1 MKRKGKVQGLAEEF
15 VKQCGFNYLV
25 VSRMTEVGT
34 RMATYYPN
42 ENKIIIDPRKIYQ
55 SHKRFKL
62 SLMDFVH
69 ILIAR
74 ELGRSMD
81 GLLEERNNKIDKAF
95 QLIEKGFYFE
105 QIKSYLVDLKSEEEE
120 FASMK
125 GREFINKEILDQ
137 YDNKCQRYH
146 LSETS
151 RIGVKAKLEDLSS
164 RLKGNSI
171 ENNINEILKGD
182 I

>member
-1 MKRKGKVQGLAEEF
+1 MTKVG
-15 VKQCGFNYLV
+15 N
-25 VSRMTEVGT
+25 
-34 RMATYYPN
+34 RMAYYYPN
-42 ENKIIIDPRKIYQ
+42 ENMIIIDPRRIYWA
-55 SHKRFKL
+55 HKRFNL

-95 QLIEKGFYFE
+95 QLIEKGFYSG
-105 QIKSYLVDLKSEEEE
+105 QIKSYLANLKSEEEK
-120 FASMK
+120 FASMR
-125 GREFINKEILDQ
+125 GRDFINKELLEQ
-137 YDNKCQRYH
+137 YDYICQRYH

-151 RIGVKAKLEDLSS
+151 RIKDKAELDNLLSQ
-164 RLKGNSI
+164 LKGNSI